1 MMLNENVE
9 LIRVAYE
16 AYARGDVATILQLV
30 DPNLEWTYLD
40 PSFEDPDPQ
49 VCHGREQ
56 LKLALERQAEQSLRS
71 ELQEVL
77 GNGERVMVVVRNPGV
92 DAYRARK
99 ADDLNF
105 DVFTMREGRIVA
117 LHGCHD
123 REEALAIAGIEEG
136 SAGLGSN
143 SHGRSK

>member
-1 MMLNENVE
+1 MLNENVE

-16 AYARGDVATILQLV
+16 AYARGDFDSILQLV
-30 DPNLEWTYLD
+30 DPDLEWTFLD

-56 LKLALERQAEQSLRS
+56 LQLALERQAEQGLRS

-77 GNGERVMVVVRNPGV
+77 GNGERVMVVVRTPGV

-105 DVFTMREGRIVA
+105 DVFTMREGRVVA
-117 LHGCHD
+117 LHACRD

-143 SHGRSK
+143 SHGRSR

>member
-1 MMLNENVE
+1 MLNENVE

-56 LKLALERQAEQSLRS
+56 LKLALERQAEQGLRS

-77 GNGERVMVVVRNPGV
+77 GNGERVMVVVRTPGV

-117 LHGCHD
+117 LHACRD
-123 REEALAIAGIEEG
+123 REEALAVAGIEEG
-136 SAGLGSN
+136 STSLGSN